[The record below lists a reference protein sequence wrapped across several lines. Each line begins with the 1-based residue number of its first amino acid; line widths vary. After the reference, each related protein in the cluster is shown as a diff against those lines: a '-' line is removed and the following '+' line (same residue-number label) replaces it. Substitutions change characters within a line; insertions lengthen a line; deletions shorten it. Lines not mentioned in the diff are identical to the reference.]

1 LDLGI
6 FKKIIW
12 LDYVLDFFELIKFR
26 RSIRNFT
33 LEDISDKEVKMI
45 LEAGRWAP
53 SAGNVQPWKF
63 IIIRKVE
70 TKKKLANAA
79 LHQSFIEKAPVV
91 IVVCADENKS
101 RRAYGSRGIN
111 LYCIQDTAAA
121 IQNILLTVCILGL
134 GACWVGAF
142 REDMLKT
149 VLNLPKGL
157 KPVAI
162 IPIGHPIGDQPSKNK
177 HPLEKIIH
185 YEIF

>member
-1 LDLGI
+1 M
-6 FKKIIW
+6 
-12 LDYVLDFFELIKFR
+12 DFFDLIKFR
-26 RSIRNFT
+26 RSVRNFT
-33 LEDISDKEVKMI
+33 PEDISDKEVKMI

-63 IIIRKVE
+63 IIIRKFE
-70 TKKKLANAA
+70 TKKKLAKVA
-79 LHQSFIEKAPVV
+79 LCQFFIEKAPVV

-101 RRAYGSRGIN
+101 SIVYGSRGIN

-121 IQNILLTVCILGL
+121 IQNMLLAVCTLGL

-149 VLNLPKGL
+149 VLNLPKWL

-162 IPIGHPIGDQPSKNK
+162 IPIGHPIGNQPSKYK
-177 HPLEKIIH
+177 HSLEKIIH
-185 YEIF
+185 YENF